1 MLGMNGPHATH
12 RQNVLFFAA
21 GIVRPLGEISLHGGV
36 LTLKG
41 VVLSTSPA
49 IREGYLL
56 ALENLSDTWRCVPCG
71 DAESAY
77 QAAREAD
84 ILILCPGRASEA
96 LLARL
101 AARPMASPP
110 YLLGDCLGHPLLD
123 GRVSLR
129 SVADLPAWLERREQ
143 AGLLPRL
150 AVARLPEMT
159 CLSRGLLRALS
170 VPAGLGAWRFLPD
183 MAALATLHPALMRD
197 LRSRLYPLAARRHGM
212 TPGAVERSLRLCVES
227 AWSRGRLE
235 ALERFF
241 GQSVDPERGKP
252 TNREFL
258 LRVTGQ
264 LTAAAQRL
272 EGTSK
277 FPEKHG
283 KQLDIVDNGRYT
295 FHNG

>member
-1 MLGMNGPHATH
+1 MNC
-12 RQNVLFFAA
+12 V
-21 GIVRPLGEISLHGGV
+21 I
-36 LTLKG
+36 
-41 VVLSTSPA
+41 LSTSPA
-49 IREGYLL
+49 TRENYLL
-56 ALENLSDTWRCVPCG
+56 ALENLGDTWRCVTCDDVSG
-71 DAESAY
+71 AY
-77 QAAREAD
+77 QAARRAD
-84 ILILCPGRASEA
+84 ILILCPCRASEA
-96 LLARL
+96 LLAHL
-101 AARPMASPP
+101 SARPMVSPP
-110 YLLGDCLGHPLLD
+110 YLLGDGPDHPLLD
-123 GRVSLR
+123 GSVSLHR
-129 SVADLPAWLERREQ
+129 VAGLPGWLERREQ

-150 AVARLPEMT
+150 ALARLTEMT

-183 MAALATLHPALMRD
+183 MAAMATLHPALLRD
-197 LRSRLYPLAARRHGM
+197 LRARLYPLAARRHGM

-264 LTAAAQRL
+264 LTAAAERL
-272 EGTSK
+272 ENASK

-283 KQLDIVDNGRYT
+283 KQLDIVNNGQYT